1 MYISKI
7 HRSSVLLFDLY
18 IKLCI
23 NLHESFNIRN
33 TLVMD
38 IITNTVNDK
47 VKPSEYLNT
56 NTTNETINDE
66 EQYISE
72 EKLIKVYNPLTLRY
86 EF

>member
-1 MYISKI
+1 MY
-7 HRSSVLLFDLY
+7 
-18 IKLCI
+18 
-23 NLHESFNIRN
+23 
-33 TLVMD
+33 

-72 EKLIKVYNPLTLRY
+72 EKEKLIRK
-86 EF
+86 

>member
-1 MYISKI
+1 
-7 HRSSVLLFDLY
+7 
-18 IKLCI
+18 
-23 NLHESFNIRN
+23 
-33 TLVMD
+33 MD

-66 EQYISE
+66 EQYIGKE
-72 EKLIKVYNPLTLRY
+72 NEKLIKIYNPLTLRY